1 MGETE
6 VKGLRRQKPG
16 SGGNA
21 ARPRP
26 PSRLPQQLSAASLHA
41 AQPKL
46 ELCRPSHLLNSK
58 EKAGWENMPCSASR
72 AFLLFCQLLGCSAW
86 WRGREEAPKLSCP
99 SASPRPPS
107 RFSLSS
113 LRRREPTVLA
123 VGRSRRSEGR
133 AGGREVSPPP
143 CASTES
149 AEGDVRG
156 MGDKPI
162 SKYKQQVRGTPVDPS
177 HTGGWPWHGS
187 SSAACGMR
195 CRSRGTRAGSRHCTD
210 GTADAGSRVLHR
222 QPART
227 LRRCLSL
234 LRACLG
240 TRLRTSDGW

>member
-1 MGETE
+1 
-6 VKGLRRQKPG
+6 
-16 SGGNA
+16 
-21 ARPRP
+21 
-26 PSRLPQQLSAASLHA
+26 
-41 AQPKL
+41 
-46 ELCRPSHLLNSK
+46 
-58 EKAGWENMPCSASR
+58 MPCSASR

-99 SASPRPPS
+99 SASPRSPS

-187 SSAACGMR
+187 SSAACGMP
-195 CRSRGTRAGSRHCTD
+195 CRSRGTRAGSRHRTD